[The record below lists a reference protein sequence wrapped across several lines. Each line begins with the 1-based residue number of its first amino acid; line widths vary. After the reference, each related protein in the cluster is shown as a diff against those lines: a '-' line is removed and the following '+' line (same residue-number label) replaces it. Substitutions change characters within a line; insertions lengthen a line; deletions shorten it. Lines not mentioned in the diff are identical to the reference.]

1 MAQKQM
7 DDRTMMDDLLSS
19 EKHITGTYNTFTNE
33 CSTQKIR
40 DSFLNLL
47 NEEHQMQSNIF
58 DEMKKRSWYQTPA
71 AEQNKVDTAKQK
83 AQNQKP
89 NA

>member
-1 MAQKQM
+1 M
-7 DDRTMMDDLLSS
+7 
-19 EKHITGTYNTFTNE
+19 
-33 CSTQKIR
+33 
-40 DSFLNLL
+40 NLL

-58 DEMKKRSWYQTPA
+58 DEMKKRGWYQTPV